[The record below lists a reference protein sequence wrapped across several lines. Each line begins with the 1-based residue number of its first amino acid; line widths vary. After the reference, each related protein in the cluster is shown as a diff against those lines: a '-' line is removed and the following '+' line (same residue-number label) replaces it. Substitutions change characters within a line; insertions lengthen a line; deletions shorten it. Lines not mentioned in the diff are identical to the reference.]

1 MANEPARAPRRRA
14 PLPAQALPPALL
26 RPLLSAWMLVLLVWL
41 GLISLSWNATAF
53 LLQWLPL
60 PPARRHA
67 IGRAGIAYGYR
78 FYWACARASGLMR
91 LEADALDAL
100 RDDPGGVI
108 IAANHPSLL
117 DALMLVARLPR
128 SVCVMKG
135 ALMRNVFLGAGAR
148 LAGYIVNDSPRQMI
162 RAAVD
167 SLQAGG
173 QLIVFPEGTRSP
185 GPGGT
190 LHPLRPGLTLIAQRA
205 GVPIQTVLIETDS
218 PYLGKGWPLWRL
230 PPLPIVFRAR
240 LGERFPPEADHE
252 ALLARLEDY
261 FRKELG
267 E

>member
-1 MANEPARAPRRRA
+1 MTEATRTFSARRPAWPLRLLLTPWLLVMLLWLGIISLTWNTAAFVLQGLLGAGPRRD
-14 PLPAQALPPALL
+14 
-26 RPLLSAWMLVLLVWL
+26 
-41 GLISLSWNATAF
+41 
-53 LLQWLPL
+53 
-60 PPARRHA
+60 A

-78 FYWACARASGLMR
+78 FYWRCARASGLMR
-91 LEADALDAL
+91 LEADALDVL
-100 RDDPGGVI
+100 RDHSGGLI

-135 ALMRNVFLGAGAR
+135 ELMRNIFLGAGAR

-167 SLQAGG
+167 SLRAGG

-185 GPGGT
+185 TPQRV
-190 LHPLRPGLTLIAQRA
+190 HPFRPGLTLIAQRA

-230 PPLPIVFRAR
+230 PPVPIVFRAR
-240 LGERFPPEADHE
+240 LGARFEPDGDHD

-267 E
+267 S